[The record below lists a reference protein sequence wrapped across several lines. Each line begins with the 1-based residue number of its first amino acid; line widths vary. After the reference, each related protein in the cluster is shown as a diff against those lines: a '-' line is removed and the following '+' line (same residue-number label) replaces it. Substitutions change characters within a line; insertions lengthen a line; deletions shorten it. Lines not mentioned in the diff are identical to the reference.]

1 MSLET
6 ILNALLAFIGGGI
19 LWFANDVRSR
29 VIRLEAKMDRKM
41 DVEDHEKQAEQCVR
55 TITDRFNDTW
65 MGLKERFSRNEKCL
79 MEHTHDDKTGKTI
92 ITVGL

>member
-29 VIRLEAKMDRKM
+29 VIRLEAKMDGKM
-41 DVEDHEKQAEQCVR
+41 NVDDHEKQADQCVK
-55 TITDRFNDTW
+55 TITEKFNDTW
-65 MGLKERFSRNEKCL
+65 TGLKERFTRNEKCL
-79 MEHTHDDKTGKTI
+79 LEHTHDDKTGKTI
-92 ITVGL
+92 IRGGL